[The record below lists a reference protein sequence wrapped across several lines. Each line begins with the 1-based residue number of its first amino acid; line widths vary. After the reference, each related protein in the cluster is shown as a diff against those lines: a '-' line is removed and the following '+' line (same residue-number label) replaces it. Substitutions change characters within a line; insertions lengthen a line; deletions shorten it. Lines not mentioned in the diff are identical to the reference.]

1 MSSFPVESSPYLDGL
16 LLRALQ
22 QDDEEALRHLF
33 TTYYNSLF
41 RAGLRWSAD
50 SYLTEE
56 CIQGVFQDL
65 WRYRHTLG
73 GVLSFDAYLKG
84 SLKKRLFRQLGRQ
97 LPHSREDVSEVVLPA
112 ESFED
117 VLIRQEEDESRV
129 QRLRNALNELSPRQK
144 EIIVLKYFDE
154 LSYREI
160 AERTGL
166 QVDSIYKTLHEG
178 IKKLRSFLSVSS

>member
-1 MSSFPVESSPYLDGL
+1 MSSFPAESSPYLDRL

-22 QDDEEALRHLF
+22 QDDEGALRHLF
-33 TTYYNSLF
+33 TTYYNPLF

-65 WRYRHTLG
+65 WQYRHSLG
-73 GVLSFDAYLKG
+73 EVLSFDAYLKG
-84 SLKKRLFRQLGRQ
+84 SLKKRLSRQLGRHVS
-97 LPHSREDVSEVVLPA
+97 HSHEDVDEVVLPT
-112 ESFED
+112 ESFEE
-117 VLIRQEEDESRV
+117 VLIRQEEDENRT

-144 EIIVLKYFDE
+144 EIIVLKYFEE

-160 AERTGL
+160 AEQTGL

-178 IKKLRSFLSVSS
+178 IKKLRLFITVSS